1 MEKTARTFYRNNEE
15 ELRDH
20 LLATLNTHYENVTGE
35 TFRKIGKTDINIE
48 FENKAAFI
56 GECKIWHG
64 EKLFADAV
72 QQVLNYSTWKDI
84 KVSVIVF
91 NKENQSF
98 QGVVNKINSWV
109 SKNTKSHKRKQV
121 NVWECVLYRTDMN
134 IDIKLDIL
142 AFDLFV
148 DKTQF
153 QDRRI

>member
-1 MEKTARTFYRNNEE
+1 MEKTARTYYRNNEE

>member
-1 MEKTARTFYRNNEE
+1 MSLIKRIN
-15 ELRDH
+15 L
-20 LLATLNTHYENVTGE
+20 
-35 TFRKIGKTDINIE
+35 FR
-48 FENKAAFI
+48 
-56 GECKIWHG
+56 
-64 EKLFADAV
+64 
-72 QQVLNYSTWKDI
+72 
-84 KVSVIVF
+84 
-91 NKENQSF
+91 
-98 QGVVNKINSWV
+98 GVVNKINSWV